1 MAVKK
6 PAVQRP
12 PFEKLYI
19 YVLIVAVAMMGAD
32 LIIQY
37 LRPQLLP
44 SGATPAPAPA
54 AAPAPVQRPK
64 NYASITQ
71 KNIFN
76 ADGKIPPTLAMK
88 NKEGEDET
96 EVEPGIAVRTSLSF
110 LNLLGTI
117 VHFNPRLSIATIHL
131 SNASKTQA
139 YKVGEQIENVALITQ
154 IERRKVVFKNL
165 QNNRLEYIDL
175 PEDVQ
180 FNLGF
185 AAPKKAP
192 VASRTSQVRRRGD
205 VLQTG
210 ENEFSLKRSS
220 FRRYTDNLPS
230 VLQQARVLP
239 EVGPGGGIDGFRFS
253 SVQKG
258 SIFDQLGFQVGDKIK
273 SVNGEPVSSPAQA
286 MEMYQA
292 LQSSRSVAIGI
303 ERGGQTQ
310 EFNYNISD

>member
-1 MAVKK
+1 
-6 PAVQRP
+6 
-12 PFEKLYI
+12 
-19 YVLIVAVAMMGAD
+19 MMGAD
-32 LIIQY
+32 LVIQY

-44 SGATPAPAPA
+44 TSTGL
-54 AAPAPVQRPK
+54 APVTAQAPTQRPK

-76 ADGKIPPTLAMK
+76 SDGKIPPTLAMK
-88 NKEGEDET
+88 NKEGGDEL
-96 EVEPGIAVRTSLSF
+96 EVEPGTAVRTSLSF

-131 SNASKTQA
+131 TNASKTQA
-139 YKVGEQIENVALITQ
+139 YKVGEQIQNVALITQ

-165 QNNRLEYIDL
+165 QNGRLEYIDL

-185 AAPKKAP
+185 ASPNKAP
-192 VASRTSQVRRRGD
+192 TAAAQANVRQRGD

-210 ENEFSLKRSS
+210 DNEFSLSRGSLK
-220 FRRYTDNLPS
+220 RYTDNLPS

-239 EVGPGGGIDGFRFS
+239 EVGAGGGIDGFRFS
-253 SVQKG
+253 SIDKG

-286 MEMYQA
+286 MEMYNA

-303 ERGGQTQ
+303 ERQGQTQ
-310 EFNYNISD
+310 ELNYNISQ